1 MLYYAEVAGL
11 MEPFPGRK
19 WRMHEIIRY
28 VESIRHP
35 AGNVDRKRKKAIRI
49 GVGRV
54 LDLLI
59 EHRMVIR
66 IPPRKPGSYALYVWK
81 SAT

>member
-1 MLYYAEVAGL
+1 M
-11 MEPFPGRK
+11 R
-19 WRMHEIIRY
+19 EITRY

-35 AGNVDRKRKKAIRI
+35 VGNVDRKRKKAIRV

-59 EHRMVIR
+59 EHQMVIR
-66 IPPRKPGSYALYVWK
+66 VPPREPGSYALYIWSK
-81 SAT
+81 CHTQ